1 MQSESILTGGG
12 LVGSSRRPNIYT
24 DSEVDQ
30 TVKEH
35 ALFPKLTLQKET

>member
-1 MQSESILTGGG
+1 MQAQSIETGGG
-12 LVGSSRRPNIYT
+12 QVGSSRRLNIYT

-35 ALFPKLTLQKET
+35 ALFPRLTLQKEN